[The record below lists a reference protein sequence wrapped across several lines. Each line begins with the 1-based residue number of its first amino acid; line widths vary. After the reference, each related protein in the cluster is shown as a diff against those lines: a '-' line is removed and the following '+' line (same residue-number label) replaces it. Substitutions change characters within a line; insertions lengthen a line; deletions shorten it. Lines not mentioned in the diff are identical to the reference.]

1 MNYMIRSIA
10 YWLERPRTETLA
22 ASEAASAGCWTESM
36 QAEVDKQIVKKNVKK
51 AIACEDDLLIPEET
65 DADLHEAVKILQ
77 AQRDKTDRASANAE
91 RRLAHNNQ
99 VRQAVSMS
107 GWTVNVEKD
116 CLDQTALLNRNIA
129 SKRMRRLGE
138 ISVEVQL
145 FIRPDPAQPGQRV
158 GWVAALT
165 GALIATPEF
174 VMSDGKSGA
183 CIAHEPAAIAQR
195 RFVWVSQ
202 AFVAAHPRISALV
215 QAAASLPASKWQM
228 LETQAKFLAHEAK
241 GLNKIALVTV
251 GQKENALFKNQ
262 KNVHT
267 VQSFMEWRM
276 KVSISDRK
284 SAVGNCGL

>member
-1 MNYMIRSIA
+1 MKKRRQEVGENLQRAIK
-10 YWLERPRTETLA
+10 RPRTETLA

-99 VRQAVSMS
+99 VRQALSMS

-138 ISVEVQL
+138 ISGSPGEICRQKVTRL
-145 FIRPDPAQPGQRV
+145 GFAQNSFRQV
-158 GWVAALT
+158 
-165 GALIATPEF
+165 LI
-174 VMSDGKSGA
+174 
-183 CIAHEPAAIAQR
+183 CRQ
-195 RFVWVSQ
+195 
-202 AFVAAHPRISALV
+202 
-215 QAAASLPASKWQM
+215 
-228 LETQAKFLAHEAK
+228 KFTRL
-241 GLNKIALVTV
+241 GIV
-251 GQKENALFKNQ
+251 
-262 KNVHT
+262 
-267 VQSFMEWRM
+267 
-276 KVSISDRK
+276 
-284 SAVGNCGL
+284 